1 VFHSPQAGHLP
12 IHFGLSFPHS
22 LQNHTVFVFTVAI
35 RFICLT
41 DKYTKRYCPEVP
53 DNIFYQS
60 YASEDYSQQ
69 AVSQVD
75 VLSHC
80 CSHPSQAFVQSP
92 HSFASSCFVHPSH
105 SALSPHFVLSPQHS
119 VFSQQASLS
128 LLLQHEHDAKAT
140 IAATI
145 AIVKNTFFIVV
156 HF

>member
-35 RFICLT
+35 RFPCLT
-41 DKYTKRYCPEVP
+41 GKYTKRYCPEVL
-53 DNIFYQS
+53 DNIFYQLS
-60 YASEDYSQQ
+60 LQEDYSQQ
-69 AVSQVD
+69 TVSQVD

-80 CSHPSQAFVQSP
+80 CWHPLQAFVQSP
-92 HSFASSCFVHPSH
+92 HSFASSCFVQPSH
-105 SALSPHFVLSPQHS
+105 SAFSPHFALSPQHS

-128 LLLQHEHDAKAT
+128 LLLQHEHDANAT

-145 AIVKNTFFIVV
+145 AIVINTFFITVQ
-156 HF
+156 F